1 MKAEG
6 EYTGSAEAII
16 NEEKHTATVSFSV
29 KEERILSCH
38 LVCVP
43 STTTIKQWCDN
54 IANHLLNK
62 RVAEAGRLT
71 PLFLAH
77 FLRLKKGEELFADLF
92 TRAITAAFYDYCEK
106 KSSNL
111 FQQTVTLL
119 TDYEKDVPQR
129 TIEDIGYEYGDCG
142 CIKKDHEHAD

>member
-16 NEEKHTATVSFSV
+16 KEEKYAVTVSFSV
-29 KEERILSCH
+29 QEEKIISCH
-38 LVCVP
+38 LVCAP
-43 STTTIKQWCDN
+43 STTTNKQWCDK
-54 IANHLLNK
+54 IAAHLLNK
-62 RVAEAGRLT
+62 RVAEAGRVTPFFLT
-71 PLFLAH
+71 SFLH
-77 FLRLKKGEELFADLF
+77 LKKGEELFADLF
-92 TRAITAAFYDYCEK
+92 TRAVASAFYDYCER
-106 KSSNL
+106 KSSDL

-142 CIKKDHEHAD
+142 CVRKDHVHTD